1 MEERAET
8 KTDRTRFNPGEKTRQ
23 KRRKEMKRSV
33 ASQTKKTG
41 SGGKDITR
49 AAEEGGFEQ
58 ESPLSAADGPLR
70 PCLSSQSHH
79 LDLYLRHSTIKMS
92 NRRQVYRL

>member
-8 KTDRTRFNPGEKTRQ
+8 KTDRTRLNPGEKTTERN
-23 KRRKEMKRSV
+23 EE
-33 ASQTKKTG
+33 KTG

-49 AAEEGGFEQ
+49 AAEGGGFEQ
-58 ESPLSAADGPLR
+58 KSPLSSADGPLR